1 MLILVSLRYITYQM
15 HRRDQEQKAAA
26 QKAKENATSSG
37 GGGSSFTVPSR
48 EISTQTGADTE
59 AMLANV
65 SKDGSPAYVSL
76 G

>member
-1 MLILVSLRYITYQM
+1 M
-15 HRRDQEQKAAA
+15 HVRDQERRVAADKEAKAHNDSSSSA
-26 QKAKENATSSG
+26 SGSG
-37 GGGSSFTVPSR
+37 GGSGNNHFTVPSR
-48 EISTQTGADTE
+48 EMSTQTGDTE